1 MINNTYDLK
10 KEKIKI
16 SLIYATFGT
25 IGIVTHFIPL
35 SSPSIVFY
43 RAVLGALFIIAS
55 TYIRGHCV
63 DFESIITNFLDISVF
78 GRIISLIIG
87 EAPDNNLIALS
98 AFFIS

>member
-10 KEKIKI
+10 REKIKI

-35 SSPSIVFY
+35 SSPAIVFY

-55 TYIRGHCV
+55 TYIRGHSV
-63 DFESIITNFLDISVF
+63 DFESIITNFKI
-78 GRIISLIIG
+78 LIFTG
-87 EAPDNNLIALS
+87 
-98 AFFIS
+98 FFIGSFVN